1 MRKLE
6 DIRQIINELD
16 NVIIEKLSE
25 RFEAVDEVVQIK
37 KEKQLSI
44 FDFNR
49 EKEIIKNIQNKD
61 IYCSEEIAEIYQE
74 IMRVSRKYQAKQLLP
89 GNIFLIGFM
98 GAGKSTIGK
107 MLSSITSFEFIDTDQ
122 MIEEKAQM
130 KIPEIFEKEGETY
143 FRGLETEALM
153 EIKED
158 GNQIISCGGGIVIKE
173 ENRKILKKK
182 GKTIFLNGT
191 AEVLLDRL
199 GNDQQRPLF
208 SAMQKQNEIEK
219 KERFKVLLD
228 SRMPYYTEAAD
239 SIINVDEKIP
249 EEIAQ
254 EILRVLINLKG

>member
-1 MRKLE
+1 MMDL
-6 DIRQIINELD
+6 DNIRQIINGLD
-16 NVIIEKLSE
+16 KVIIDKLSE

-49 EKEIIKNIQNKD
+49 EKEIIKSIQNKD

-74 IMRVSRKYQAKQLLP
+74 IMRISRKYQAKKLLP

-98 GAGKSTIGK
+98 GAGKSTIG
-107 MLSSITSFEFIDTDQ
+107 MILSSITSFEFIDTDR

-130 KIPEIFEKEGETY
+130 KIPEIFDKEGEAY
-143 FRGLETEALM
+143 FRELETEALM

-158 GNQIISCGGGIVIKE
+158 RNQIISCGGGIVIKE

-199 GNDQQRPLF
+199 GNDRQRPLF
-208 SAMQKQNEIEK
+208 SAMQEQNETEK
-219 KERFKVLLD
+219 KERFKALLD
-228 SRMPYYTEAAD
+228 SRMPYYTEAAN
-239 SIINVDEKIP
+239 SIIDVDEKTP
-249 EEIAQ
+249 EETAH
-254 EILRVLINLKG
+254 ELLRVLINLKG